1 MEGRPTTDR
10 SNGMPDPSREDLA
23 RHLVTS
29 RIAGSVRTPVWDV
42 LRKPGLI
49 AAGDPEQCFGLSGLQ
64 RYTPAEILDQ
74 VTAQFGWTHTPGE
87 PSDGP
92 TWIDPELLLAELDR
106 AAERVAR
113 AAQSGEHVLFATGH
127 PTGMLGLYQ
136 QLCLAM
142 RDAGAKVS
150 RPGDGLAFSF
160 HGHRRRIVYVG
171 RVAVLASNANLYH
184 THHAH
189 PMELV
194 LEQAGEVDLV
204 VADHGWAGAAAER
217 GIDLVAVADINDPAL
232 AMAKAEGRVG
242 VVLGMDDNV
251 LPAAYDPVADYLV
264 AGLR

>member
-1 MEGRPTTDR
+1 
-10 SNGMPDPSREDLA
+10 MPDPSREDLA

-42 LRKPGLI
+42 LRKPALI

-64 RYTPAEILDQ
+64 RYTPADILAE
-74 VTAQFGWTHTPGE
+74 VARQFGWTHTPGE
-87 PSDGP
+87 DADGP

-106 AAERVAR
+106 AAERL
-113 AAQSGEHVLFATGH
+113 AAAAASGEHVLFATGH

-160 HGHRRRIVYVG
+160 HGQRRRIIYVG

-204 VADHGWAGAAAER
+204 VGDHGWAGAAAQR
-217 GIDLVAVADINDPAL
+217 GIDVVAVADINDPAL
-232 AMAKAEGRVG
+232 AMAKAEGRAG

-251 LPAAYDPVADYLV
+251 LPTAYDPVADYLV